1 MNIEYIGILATLFII
16 ISMTCETKSYKSTVI
31 MRLTNLIGSVIF
43 VVYGCLLPAYSTAL
57 MNGMLIL
64 INTYYLIKVILEHK
78 KQIKN
83 MV

>member
-1 MNIEYIGILATLFII
+1 
-16 ISMTCETKSYKSTVI
+16 MTCETKSYKSTVI

-43 VVYGCLLPAYSTAL
+43 VVYGCLLPAYSAAL

-64 INTYYLIKVILEHK
+64 INTYHLIKVILEHK

>member
-16 ISMTCETKSYKSTVI
+16 ISMTCETKSYKSTVM
-31 MRLTNLIGSVIF
+31 MRLTNLIGSAIF
-43 VVYGCLLPAYSTAL
+43 VGCLLPAYSTAL

-64 INTYYLIKVILEHK
+64 INTYHLIKVILEHK
-78 KQIKN
+78 KPIKN

>member
-1 MNIEYIGILATLFII
+1 M
-16 ISMTCETKSYKSTVI
+16 MCETKSYKSTVI

-43 VVYGCLLPAYSTAL
+43 VVYGCLPPAYSTAL

-64 INTYYLIKVILEHK
+64 INTYHLIKVVLEHK